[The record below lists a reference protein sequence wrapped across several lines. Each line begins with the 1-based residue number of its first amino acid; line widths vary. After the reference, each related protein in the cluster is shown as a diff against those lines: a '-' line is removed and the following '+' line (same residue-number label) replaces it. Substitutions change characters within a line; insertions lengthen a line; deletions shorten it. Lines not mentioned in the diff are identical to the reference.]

1 MPLPPEDGPPDKFP
15 VTLSLAG
22 MTTAQVQTAL
32 NNAYQSFWETYGVY
46 PHDTLI
52 VGTEAF
58 LGAYS

>member
-1 MPLPPEDGPPDKFP
+1 
-15 VTLSLAG
+15 